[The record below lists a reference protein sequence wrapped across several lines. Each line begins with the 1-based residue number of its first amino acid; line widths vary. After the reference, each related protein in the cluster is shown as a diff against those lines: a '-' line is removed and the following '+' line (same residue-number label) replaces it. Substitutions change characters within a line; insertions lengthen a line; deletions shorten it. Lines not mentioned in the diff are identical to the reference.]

1 MINILITG
9 FASEQAEAE
18 ASGFAALGFDPK
30 AFLIQLITFLF
41 VFYILKR
48 YVFGRIVDLLEKRR
62 ETIEDGV
69 RLTNEMKTEKEKLE
83 VEITRIQKEAR
94 KHADEVLANSQQQ
107 AGIILKEAEES
118 AQKKIEMLLTEAQKK
133 IEEETKRAQQA
144 VEKEAVDLVIRA
156 TEVIA
161 HEKITASKDQ
171 ALIARALKGQS

>member
-1 MINILITG
+1 MIFTTTL
-9 FASEQAEAE
+9 ASTEAE
-18 ASGFAALGFDPK
+18 SASGIAALGIDGK
-30 AFLIQLITFLF
+30 AFIIQLITWILVFLVLRHF
-41 VFYILKR
+41 VFR
-48 YVFGRIVDLLEKRR
+48 PIVNVLEKRR

-69 RLTNEMKTEKEKLE
+69 RLTNEMRTEKEKLE

-107 AGIILKEAEES
+107 AGTILKEAEES

-133 IEEETKRAQQA
+133 IEEETKRAQQT

-161 HEKITASKDQ
+161 HEKITASKDK